1 MSRILSSEKIID
13 GGGLNSRNYYKEG
26 QTQMKNGK
34 IILIFIIA
42 LIMTTAAQA
51 QERINQ
57 SPDKMEGSW
66 KVIVVPGQSPI
77 PLPPFVEAIVTY
89 IPGGGLIESDNL
101 AVPNSIAGTG
111 QGTWEAVNSRL
122 SRQFDLTFTKYLF
135 STQGLLLG
143 SVRVTER
150 IALDSND
157 NEYRGEG
164 RLEILTPTGAVLF
177 TIPATSTAT
186 RIRAR
191 QAISENF

>member
-1 MSRILSSEKIID
+1 
-13 GGGLNSRNYYKEG
+13 
-26 QTQMKNGK
+26 MKNGK

-42 LIMTTAAQA
+42 LIMTTAAKP

-111 QGTWEAVNSRL
+111 QGIWEPVNTL
-122 SRQFDLTFTKYLF
+122 NSRQFNLTFTKYLF
-135 STQGLLLG
+135 TTQGLLQG
-143 SVRVTER
+143 SVRATEK
-150 IALDSND
+150 ITLSNNG

-164 RLEILTPTGAVLF
+164 KLEVLSPTGAVLL
-177 TIPATSTAT
+177 TVPVTSTAT
-186 RIRAR
+186 RMRTQQTILG
-191 QAISENF
+191 NF